1 MEATYR
7 KVVSTCGFDLR
18 AMGLVT
24 KRIAMRTGEIRDG
37 GGPKPLGRRA
47 ARNAR

>member
-1 MEATYR
+1 MEAIYR

-24 KRIAMRTGEIRDG
+24 KRDMRTGEIRDG